1 MRLEEN
7 PGVKRACDWKGQDG
21 KDREGK
27 GIGLSRRF
35 FETCGLP
42 MLQEQ
47 FPELLERIAA
57 GLCGEGS
64 ECFGY
69 DDGVSEDHDYDP
81 GFCLWLSREDY
92 ENFGFRLYRAYEKLP
107 ETFEG
112 RKKLPSEYLGRARKG
127 VFSIPEFFIRLTGF
141 PCPPEDPM
149 EWFSIPEYA
158 LAQAVNGAVFWDG
171 SGAFTEVRRGFGA
184 GFPEDVW
191 LKKIAAR
198 AALAA
203 QSGQYNYER
212 CLKHGE
218 REAAAL
224 ALSEF
229 CGHACGL
236 LFLLNRCYQPYYK
249 WQFRMLP
256 ELPELQEEAGILSRL
271 LLREYPEGKE
281 TSEAV
286 EELCAGVARF
296 LRKQGLSSAE
306 GSFLEPHGL
315 SVMEGISDGRIRNM
329 HLMAG
334 I

>member
-7 PGVKRACDWKGQDG
+7 PGAKRAYEQ

-35 FETCGLP
+35 FEAHGLP
-42 MLQEQ
+42 MLRQQ

-57 GLCGEGS
+57 GICGEGS

-69 DDGVSEDHDYDP
+69 DDAVSEDHDYDP

-92 ENFGFRLYRAYEKLP
+92 EQFGFRLYRAYQKLP

-112 RKKLPSEYLGRARKG
+112 RKRLPSEYLGRARKG
-127 VFSIPEFFIRLTGF
+127 VFAIPDFFVRLTRF

-149 EWFSIPEYA
+149 QWFSIPEYA
-158 LAQAVNGAVFWDG
+158 LAQTVNGAVFLDG
-171 SGAFTEVRRGFGA
+171 SGDFTGIRKAFA
-184 GFPEDVW
+184 SGFPKDVW

-198 AALAA
+198 AALMA

-212 CLKHGE
+212 CLKHGQ

-224 ALSEF
+224 ALSQF
-229 CGHACGL
+229 IDHACGM

-249 WQFRMLP
+249 WQFWMLS
-256 ELPELQEEAGILSRL
+256 ELPLLKEEAGMLSGL
-271 LLREYPEGKE
+271 LLREYQEGKE
-281 TSEAV
+281 TFEAV
-286 EELCAGVARF
+286 ERLCQGVARF
-296 LRKQGLSSAE
+296 LRQEGLS
-306 GSFLEPHGL
+306 GSESDFLEPHGF
-315 SVMEGISDGRIRNM
+315 SVMEEISDGRIRNM

-334 I
+334 V